1 MKKLLVSV
9 LMVAAVAAWSQA
21 PVAVPAPATP
31 APQTPAEKQPAA
43 SPASATPAPAPSA
56 QAVIKVEKLVVASG
70 VENREATGAAASF
83 GADVGLVYCWTKLSV
98 DTPPAK
104 IKYVWSMGGQKVS
117 EYDMEIKAAG
127 RWWASKK
134 VTPGSWKVEVL
145 SESGEALGSAEFTVT
160 AEAAKAAAPV
170 APAAPVTPVAPAPAP
185 APSAPAK

>member
-43 SPASATPAPAPSA
+43 S
-56 QAVIKVEKLVVASG
+56 VVKIEKLVVATG

-160 AEAAKAAAPV
+160 AEAAKAAAPAAPAAPV
-170 APAAPVTPVAPAPAP
+170 APAAPAAPTAPAPAP
-185 APSAPAK
+185 TK

>member
-9 LMVAAVAAWSQA
+9 LMVAAAAAWSFAQTPQAPAGNGNA
-21 PVAVPAPATP
+21 PVAVPAPA
-31 APQTPAEKQPAA
+31 PQTPAAAQPAA
-43 SPASATPAPAPSA
+43 
-56 QAVIKVEKLVVASG
+56 VVVKVEKLVVATG

-117 EYDMEIKAAG
+117 EYAMEIKAAG

-145 SESGEALGSAEFTVT
+145 SENGEALGSADFTVT

-170 APAAPVTPVAPAPAP
+170 APAAPAAPAPAP
-185 APSAPAK
+185 AAAPQAAPAPAK